1 MSMHSIKG
9 LAQKCAWKA
18 VAVSVLL
25 VAGAFYT
32 WCSVQRADRHMRE
45 DLLHQAHLLGQT
57 VNVDRVRTLNG
68 SGDDLNRPEYGR
80 LKEQLSVFRKAREK
94 CRFFYIIGRR
104 PDGTVFFHV
113 DSEPPSSKDYSPPG
127 QNYEEAP
134 QGSRQVFDTRRAAV
148 VGPFSDRWGTW
159 VSAFV
164 PLTDPKHAHAGPGTG
179 NATRTAARPGSSVAA
194 VLGMDV
200 DAREWNRNLALAA
213 FPPLLFTL
221 AVATILMI
229 GFALDA
235 RRSKYA
241 PTPPRWMGR
250 IDPAL
255 TLTIGFAATMF
266 ASWTAH
272 MAERHNRSET
282 FKALAASKTDG
293 LVTALRELRDI
304 ELEGLASFLMSS
316 QKVTL
321 KEFQRY
327 AHYLEKTPYIQAWAW
342 APAVPAKDMPV
353 FAQEA
358 HTCGLEKYQVWQKD
372 PRGNRVPAIS
382 RSLHYPVFQV
392 APLEGNENILGF
404 DLGSEAVRRAALD
417 EAARTGLPT
426 ATGPVTL
433 MVDTGNQKGI
443 LIGQPLYEELGRQRL
458 RGFVIAVLNLESL
471 LASTAADQS
480 ALMELNILSME
491 KAPLHLATSCT
502 SGNRPKAGFS
512 ATRPVFAFGKVFEVT
527 AHAGPEFYRLN
538 PAQSGW
544 YAALTALLLTGIL
557 AAMTTMFARRREDLE
572 QMVASRTAELREIEQ
587 QFLQA
592 QKMESV
598 GRLAGGIAHD
608 FNNMLGVIMGHAE
621 IALVKADGENP
632 LHRHLQAISKAA
644 ERSADL
650 TRQLLAFARR
660 QTIAPKVLDLN
671 ATLHGML
678 SMLQRLIGEDIR
690 LAWIPGR
697 DMWAVRIDPS
707 QVDQILTNLCVNSR
721 DAISGVGEIT
731 IETSNAVLDGE
742 YCAKHSGFV
751 PGEYVWLAISD
762 DGCGM
767 DKETVENIFD
777 PFFTTKETGKG
788 TGLGLATV
796 YGIVKQ
802 NNGFINV
809 YSEPGQGTAFNIY
822 LPRHADL
829 TCPAREQAPEPLRY
843 GSETILLV
851 EDEPEIL
858 EVVHMMLRNL
868 GYAVIAAQTAQD
880 AVRQAGEHPGRIHL
894 LITDVIMPDMN
905 GRELAQKLTALLP
918 NLACMYMSGYT
929 ADVIAR
935 RGVLD
940 NGVLFIQKPFS
951 AQVLAVKV
959 REALDSPAGSHGI
972 DCPARQVPA
981 CHFSITKSALH
992 PSGCTPHPERC
1003 E

>member
-1 MSMHSIKG
+1 
-9 LAQKCAWKA
+9 
-18 VAVSVLL
+18 
-25 VAGAFYT
+25 
-32 WCSVQRADRHMRE
+32 
-45 DLLHQAHLLGQT
+45 
-57 VNVDRVRTLNG
+57 
-68 SGDDLNRPEYGR
+68 
-80 LKEQLSVFRKAREK
+80 
-94 CRFFYIIGRR
+94 
-104 PDGTVFFHV
+104 
-113 DSEPPSSKDYSPPG
+113 
-127 QNYEEAP
+127 
-134 QGSRQVFDTRRAAV
+134 
-148 VGPFSDRWGTW
+148 
-159 VSAFV
+159 
-164 PLTDPKHAHAGPGTG
+164 
-179 NATRTAARPGSSVAA
+179 
-194 VLGMDV
+194 
-200 DAREWNRNLALAA
+200 
-213 FPPLLFTL
+213 
-221 AVATILMI
+221 
-229 GFALDA
+229 
-235 RRSKYA
+235 
-241 PTPPRWMGR
+241 
-250 IDPAL
+250 
-255 TLTIGFAATMF
+255 
-266 ASWTAH
+266 
-272 MAERHNRSET
+272 
-282 FKALAASKTDG
+282 
-293 LVTALRELRDI
+293 
-304 ELEGLASFLMSS
+304 
-316 QKVTL
+316 
-321 KEFQRY
+321 
-327 AHYLEKTPYIQAWAW
+327 
-342 APAVPAKDMPV
+342 
-353 FAQEA
+353 
-358 HTCGLEKYQVWQKD
+358 
-372 PRGNRVPAIS
+372 
-382 RSLHYPVFQV
+382 
-392 APLEGNENILGF
+392 
-404 DLGSEAVRRAALD
+404 
-417 EAARTGLPT
+417 
-426 ATGPVTL
+426 
-433 MVDTGNQKGI
+433 
-443 LIGQPLYEELGRQRL
+443 
-458 RGFVIAVLNLESL
+458 

-491 KAPLHLATSCT
+491 KSPLHLATSCT

-572 QMVASRTAELREIEQ
+572 QMVASRTAELRESEEKFHRAFNNAPAMISISRIDDGTYLDVNHLFLSVSGFTREEAIGRSSVELGLENPSEGWGLREALAQGGRIQGHELKLHAKSGKPVLCKYWCDSMTIAGRKCLLSIALDITEQRKIEQ

-880 AVRQAGEHPGRIHL
+880 AVRLAGEHPGRIHL